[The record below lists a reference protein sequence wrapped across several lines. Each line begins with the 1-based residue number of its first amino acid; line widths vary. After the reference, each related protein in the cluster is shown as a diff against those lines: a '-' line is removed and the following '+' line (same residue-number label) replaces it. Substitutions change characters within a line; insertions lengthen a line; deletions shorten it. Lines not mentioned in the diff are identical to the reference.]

1 MLVQYADDLPFWHA
15 RVLLHPAPLEIAVK
29 VLGSVA
35 NNETEHWWVLTP
47 DGDVYPEPLSIG
59 AIEGLVILPDSEVIS
74 AKLRDK
80 HGRKLDQV
88 YDFSEDKPAGRP
100 SAITVCRALAA
111 ATAPV
116 TRATGKVDP
125 LGRGAPADAALVL
138 PPAAAGAKWGVVA
151 ASGAAKKMEEVP
163 VLDVVHAVETPFV
176 LGTLG
181 GEVLV
186 LKQFADGE
194 FDVVEAETEPLKAIA
209 DEEEVD
215 ARVLGVARTSDGM
228 RHRDFRDA
236 VAKLSQSDW
245 DSWPINGPRTFLWCC
260 RFIAEGDMHPR
271 ARHLRWKAA
280 ANISG
285 SDAGVAEHEMI
296 MRIVELALCY
306 DQLQGSELAS
316 MEMLIR
322 KAQLIE
328 LKHRDRVLAAAVGQ
342 VDDDAHLY
350 LGTGQTRGLLM
361 IDPELEEFVSAE
373 LSKEAATAK
382 ERRKMREER
391 SLAKPPNSSQPGGG
405 GKKQ

>member
-1 MLVQYADDLPFWHA
+1 
-15 RVLLHPAPLEIAVK
+15 VLLHPAPLEIAMK
-29 VLGSVA
+29 VLGSVDKG
-35 NNETEHWWVLTP
+35 ETEHWWVLTP
-47 DGDVYPEPLSIG
+47 DGDVYPEPLSEG
-59 AIEGLVILPDSEVIS
+59 AIEGLIVLPDSEEIS
-74 AKLRDK
+74 SKLRDK
-80 HGRKLDQV
+80 RGKRLAQV

-111 ATAPV
+111 ATAPLRRV
-116 TRATGKVDP
+116 SGKVDP
-125 LGRGAPADAALVL
+125 LELADPATVSLRL
-138 PPAAAGAKWGVVA
+138 PPAAPGARWGVVA
-151 ASGAAKKMEEVP
+151 SSGATKQMVEIP
-163 VLDVVHAVETPFV
+163 VLDEVHAVRRPFA

-186 LKQFADGE
+186 VKE
-194 FDVVEAETEPLKAIA
+194 FTDKEFNGVEAEQEGLKAIA
-209 DEEEVD
+209 DDGEVD
-215 ARVLGVARTSDGM
+215 ARVLEVARTSDGM

-236 VAKLSQSDW
+236 VARLSQSDW

-260 RFIAEGDMHPR
+260 RFIAEGDVHPR

-280 ANISG
+280 ANVSG

-296 MRIVELALCY
+296 MRIVELTLCY
-306 DQLQGSELAS
+306 DQLQGAELAS

-342 VDDDAHLY
+342 VEDDAHLY

-361 IDPELEEFVSAE
+361 IDPKLEEFVSSE

-382 ERRKMREER
+382 ERRKMKEER
-391 SLAKPPNSSQPGGG
+391 ALAKPPANSSQPGGG
-405 GKKQ
+405 GKKA